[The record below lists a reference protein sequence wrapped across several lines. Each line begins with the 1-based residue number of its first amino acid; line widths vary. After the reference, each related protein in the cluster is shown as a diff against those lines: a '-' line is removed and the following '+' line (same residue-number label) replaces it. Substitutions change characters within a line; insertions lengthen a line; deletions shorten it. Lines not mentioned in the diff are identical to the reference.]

1 MKKSNLQVKILSLN
15 LLNEYAPAYF
25 EKATKHF
32 EQFIGA
38 EAYKVDGT
46 LKAKYALKLEEVK
59 GHRDGANFDIHAW
72 IRPSSDSIDINIKI
86 CVSGGSYDVHPNT
99 AFCQYDTMTLEVVRI
114 KEGKISQRERQTN
127 DFTVIHSESEILAA
141 AAEVKKAAEA
151 YEQALNKVYYEFRD
165 ILYLS
170 RLTRS

>member
-1 MKKSNLQVKILSLN
+1 MKKSNLQVKILALN

-25 EKATKHF
+25 EQATKHF
-32 EQFIGA
+32 EQFIGV
-38 EAYKVDGT
+38 EPYKVDGT
-46 LKAKYALKLEEVK
+46 LKAKYMLKLNEVK
-59 GHRDGANFDIHAW
+59 GKIDGAYFDIHAW
-72 IRPSSDSIDINIKI
+72 IKPSSYSIDVNIKI

-114 KEGKISQRERQTN
+114 KDGKISQRERQPN
-127 DFTVIHSESEILAA
+127 DFTIRHSESEILAA

-151 YEQALNKVYYEFRD
+151 YEQALSKVYYEFRD

-170 RLTRS
+170 RLTRA